1 MCGQENPCFSFV
13 WLGGV
18 RIRGSLQADSLLSSH
33 NSDLCS
39 VGLCCGQEDS
49 LLCSQTQVFSK
60 VCSVRCADTR
70 KLARGFLTA
79 FSQLLLL
86 LKSLAK
92 RSFNSA
98 AKGNGSNAKVASAL
112 ICAQIPSKA
121 TRHPFKT
128 AAQGIEV
135 TSVKN
140 ILCGGREEGV
150 CFWLRR
156 IFQMGMIAAGVDL
169 HGGSNAK

>member
-1 MCGQENPCFSFV
+1 MLSGPVLRTRLKRIPCCV
-13 WLGGV
+13 LT
-18 RIRGSLQADSLLSSH
+18 
-33 NSDLCS
+33 
-39 VGLCCGQEDS
+39 
-49 LLCSQTQVFSK
+49 TQVFSK
-60 VCSVRCADTR
+60 VCSVRCADAR
-70 KLARGFLTA
+70 KPAIARGFLTA

-150 CFWLRR
+150 L
-156 IFQMGMIAAGVDL
+156 FQL
-169 HGGSNAK
+169 HTEVYI

>member
-13 WLGGV
+13 WLCGV
-18 RIRGSLQADSLLSSH
+18 WIRGSLQADSLLSSH

-39 VGLCCGQEDS
+39 VGLCCGQDSRGFLAVFSQLKYLAKCVQCVALTQGSLQEDS
-49 LLCSQTQVFSK
+49 LLPSHNSCCCSSL
-60 VCSVRCADTR
+60 RR
-70 KLARGFLTA
+70 RGALTLP
-79 FSQLLLL
+79 LL
-86 LKSLAK
+86 
-92 RSFNSA
+92 
-98 AKGNGSNAKVASAL
+98 GNGSNAKVASAL

-140 ILCGGREEGV
+140 ILCGRREIV
-150 CFWLRR
+150 
-156 IFQMGMIAAGVDL
+156 
-169 HGGSNAK
+169 

>member
-1 MCGQENPCFSFV
+1 MLRTRGWAKCADKRIRASHLCGWAVCGQEEACKQIPCC
-13 WLGGV
+13 
-18 RIRGSLQADSLLSSH
+18 LLTT
-33 NSDLCS
+33 LICTQCT
-39 VGLCCGQEDS
+39 VCCGQDS
-49 LLCSQTQVFSK
+49 
-60 VCSVRCADTR
+60 
-70 KLARGFLTA
+70 RGFLTV

-86 LKSLAK
+86 LKSSAK

-140 ILCGGREEGV
+140 ILCGGRE
-150 CFWLRR
+150 F
-156 IFQMGMIAAGVDL
+156 FF
-169 HGGSNAK
+169 GGSFKWE